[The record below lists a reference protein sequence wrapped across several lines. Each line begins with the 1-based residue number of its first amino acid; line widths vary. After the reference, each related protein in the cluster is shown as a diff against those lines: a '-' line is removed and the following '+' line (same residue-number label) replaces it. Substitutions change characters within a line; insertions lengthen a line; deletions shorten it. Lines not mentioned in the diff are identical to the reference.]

1 MKKFVSLILLVLVA
15 FSCFSQQ
22 RGGITEDEKI
32 QFAMLMNQ
40 VQYTTSSIILNK
52 DRELLDQEFDFI
64 INQIDKSKL
73 YDYTIRSSYTN
84 LLDTLKD
91 LKLNENEKRF
101 VMEQNEREKKQ
112 AYTKALSSF
121 GSIFNAGFS
130 PISLITSLA
139 YTGISAGL
147 NIMSAKNEA
156 DNKLKEQ
163 LFKIEQKELEKI
175 DESRINLFSAYT
187 DVITSYNIPVKYEI
201 SETEMKDFIEQL
213 VKKQDNCKDLIRIL
227 EGKKTKFEL
236 FPVFWF
242 QLGAQYQ
249 LDENYVK
256 ALECYDKFESLKRKY
271 SYLRTDPYYICVAKN
286 KIEILKKQEFQKN
299 QLLIVKYLKI
309 IEDNLI
315 PENGAE
321 NRVFLASNYFEVGQ
335 NERAKELLRLNIAR
349 NEYYAISADM
359 LALIE
364 YEESKSL
371 NTLNPALL
379 LELGSI
385 ECVLKPTEE
394 NSFRVSIPKK
404 FAAGKFAYLK
414 YADKIYPNPYELGY
428 QDFSN
433 IDFNIDYDAK
443 KPNDL
448 SFVLL
453 SRNNQLIQLD
463 LSIEYVKKNDK
474 VLGLLNEVD
483 MTYDDIEPCLI
494 NNVITSLNNFSYKPK
509 EDKEYLDL
517 VESHRKRIRKDT
529 PKEQKQDFENEER
542 EKLEELKVKGRLRA
556 IASCISDVTKDLQKF
571 PYYTSK
577 VSFDNKGNALIYS
590 FKMIRYFDDAYTFDK
605 YGVGSK
611 SSVVFEENNEAIQS
625 LIKSAKAMN
634 ADAQYNL
641 SRRYMTGNEVEKNVE
656 YAFRYLMIA
665 AINENPEAQFDLGT
679 IYSDFSSKISKFYI
693 DSNVVIPGTGVM
705 TFLINIFTD
714 KSTIENEKIASYWFQ
729 KAADGGNGSA
739 TFEMAKRFESGLGVE
754 KDAEKAQDYY
764 KKAYYTYGN
773 LDAEKKIKK

>member
-1 MKKFVSLILLVLVA
+1 MKKFICLLMLIFVA
-15 FSCFSQQ
+15 LGCFSQQ
-22 RGGITEDEKI
+22 RDGISEDEKI

-40 VQYTTSSIILNK
+40 VQYTTSSIILNR

-73 YDYTIRSSYTN
+73 YDYTIKNSYTD
-84 LLDTLKD
+84 LLETLKD

-112 AYTKALSSF
+112 AYTKAFSSF

-156 DNKLKEQ
+156 DNKLREQ

-175 DESRINLFSAYT
+175 DRSRIDLFSAYT

-201 SETEMKDFIEQL
+201 SETEMKDLIKQL
-213 VKKQDNCKDLIRIL
+213 AEKQGNCKELIRIL
-227 EGKKTKFEL
+227 EGKKAKFEL

-249 LDENYVK
+249 LDENYDK

-286 KIEILKKQEFQKN
+286 KIEVLKKREFQKN

-309 IEDNLI
+309 IEENLI

-321 NRVFLASNYFEVGQ
+321 NRVFLASNYFELGQ
-335 NERAKELLRLNIAR
+335 NEKAKELLRLNIAR

-364 YEESKSL
+364 YEECKGL
-371 NTLNPALL
+371 NSLNPALL
-379 LELGSI
+379 LELSSI
-385 ECVLKPTEE
+385 DCVLKPSEE
-394 NSFRVSIPKK
+394 NSFRISIPKK
-404 FAAGKFAYLK
+404 FGAGKFVYIK
-414 YADKIYPNPYELGY
+414 YEDKIYPNPYELGF

-433 IDFNIDYDAK
+433 IDLNIDYDAK
-443 KPNDL
+443 KSKDF
-448 SFVLL
+448 SIVLL

-463 LSIEYVKKNDK
+463 LTIEYIKNNDK

-483 MTYDDIEPCLI
+483 MTFEDVEPCLI

-517 VESHRKRIRKDT
+517 VESHKKRITKQT
-529 PKEQKQDFENEER
+529 SPEQKQVFENEEK

-556 IASCISDVTKDLQKF
+556 ITSCISDVAKNLQKY

-577 VSFDNKGNALIYS
+577 VSFDNKGNALVYS

-611 SSVVFEENNEAIQS
+611 NSVVYEESNETVKS
-625 LIKSAKAMN
+625 LIKSAETMN

-641 SRRYMTGNEVEKNVE
+641 SKRYMTGNEVEKNAE
-656 YAFRYLMIA
+656 YAFRYLMLS
-665 AINENPEAQFDLGT
+665 AINGYPEAQFDLGT

-693 DSNVVIPGTGVM
+693 DSNFVIPGRGVM

-754 KDAEKAQDYY
+754 KNAEKAQDYY
-764 KKAYYTYGN
+764 KRAYYTFGN